1 MNLKPVRLAVA
12 VLRPPLFLLFLLFAA
27 IGLAQAGHAE
37 QIHPLFTV
45 VALVV
50 GAWFVNAGAVNDLAD
65 ELIDR
70 VNFPGVGKRPLS
82 SGQATRRQMLVLALV
97 SGALSAGVAFAVNWR
112 VGLVVVGALAL
123 SAVYSLPPVRISAR
137 GGLASLLL
145 PAGYVAFPYLV
156 GLFTVQESIS
166 AEQLVLLAS
175 LWVSFI
181 GRILL
186 KDFRDV
192 EGDAMFGKRTFLLRH
207 GRRATCL
214 AGGLCWVAG
223 PASLLLLVP
232 FASPLMAGLAVFVA
246 AALFGLWELARLQSR
261 FEEWAIVA
269 AIAMIGRGMAVT
281 LLAYYSMLD
290 LGHSPLAHACVTA
303 ALTGLFVWVSGTVLI
318 GRKPSA
324 VPEETPVREQQTKG
338 CSRQR
343 SLSPAGPS

>member
-1 MNLKPVRLAVA
+1 MSLKPVRLAVA

-37 QIHPLFTV
+37 QFHPLFTV

-50 GAWFVNAGAVNDLAD
+50 AGWFINAGAVNDLAD
-65 ELIDR
+65 EMIDR

-82 SGQATRRQMLVLALV
+82 SGQATRGQMLALAVV
-97 SGALSAGVAFAVNWR
+97 SGAVSLGVAFAVNWR
-112 VGLVVVGALAL
+112 VGLVVVAALAL
-123 SAVYSLPPVRISAR
+123 SAAYSLPPVRISAR
-137 GGLASLLL
+137 GGVASFLL

-156 GLFTVQESIS
+156 GIFTVQESIS
-166 AEQLVLLAS
+166 VEQLILLAG

-192 EGDAMFGKRTFLLRH
+192 KGDALFGKRTFLLRH

-214 AGGLCWVAG
+214 VSAACWVAG
-223 PASLLLLVP
+223 AASLLLLVP
-232 FASPLMAGLAVFVA
+232 LASPVLAGFVVFVA
-246 AALFGLWELARLQSR
+246 AALYGLRELAKEASR

-281 LLAYYSMLD
+281 LLAHYSMLD
-290 LGHSPLAHACVTA
+290 LGHPAINRIAVTA
-303 ALTGLFVWVSGTVLI
+303 ALTGLFTWVSGTILHE
-318 GRKPSA
+318 RRPSPVA
-324 VPEETPVREQQTKG
+324 EETPVREQQT
-338 CSRQR
+338 
-343 SLSPAGPS
+343 

>member
-12 VLRPPLFLLFLLFAA
+12 VLRPPLFALFLLFAA

-50 GAWFVNAGAVNDLAD
+50 AGWFINAGAVNDLAD

-82 SGQATRRQMLVLALV
+82 SGQATRRQMLALALL
-97 SGALSAGVAFAVNWR
+97 SGAVSAGVAFAVNWR
-112 VGLVVVGALAL
+112 VGLVVLGALAL
-123 SAVYSLPPVRISAR
+123 SAAYSSPPIRISAR
-137 GGLASLLL
+137 GGLASFLL

-166 AEQLVLLAS
+166 AEQLVLLAG
-175 LWVSFI
+175 LWVAFI

-214 AGGLCWVAG
+214 VSAACWVAG
-223 PASLLLLVP
+223 AASLLLLVP
-232 FASPLMAGLAVFVA
+232 PDSPLLAGFAVFVA
-246 AALFGLWELARLQSR
+246 AALYGLKELGKDNSR

-290 LGHSPLAHACVTA
+290 LGHPAITHTGVTA
-303 ALTGLFVWVSGTVLI
+303 GLTGLFVWVSWTI
-318 GRKPSA
+318 IHERKTPA
-324 VPEETPVREQQTKG
+324 LAREESPVREQQ
-338 CSRQR
+338 R
-343 SLSPAGPS
+343 